1 MSCEYNLFNDWFGE
15 FDGKLRTIA
24 DKITD
29 NKLKLTEIGDDLVEI
44 EKQLIILNKLKFL
57 ESVDVTVMSEDEKM
71 SSYQAIMSELFADV
85 NSLDDLMK
93 ETE

>member
-29 NKLKLTEIGDDLVEI
+29 NKLKLAEIGDDLVAT

-57 ESVDVTVMSEDEKM
+57 ESVDVSVMSEDEKK
-71 SSYQAIMSELFADV
+71 SAYEAIKTELFD
-85 NSLDDLMK
+85 SLASN
-93 ETE
+93 

>member
-29 NKLKLTEIGDDLVEI
+29 NKLELIKLDADLVAI
-44 EKQLIILNKLKFL
+44 EKQLVILNKLKFL
-57 ESVDVTVMSEDEKM
+57 ESVDVTIMSEDEKM
-71 SSYQAIMSELFADV
+71 SAYEAVQAELFD
-85 NSLDDLMK
+85 SLIK
-93 ETE
+93 

>member
-29 NKLKLTEIGDDLVEI
+29 NKLELIKLDADLVAI
-44 EKQLIILNKLKFL
+44 EKQLVILNKLKFL
-57 ESVDVTVMSEDEKM
+57 ESVDISVMSESDKK
-71 SSYQAIMSELFADV
+71 SAYQAVQAELFD
-85 NSLDDLMK
+85 SLIK
-93 ETE
+93 

>member
-29 NKLKLTEIGDDLVEI
+29 NKLELIKLDADLVAI

-57 ESVDVTVMSEDEKM
+57 ESVDISVMSEAERK
-71 SSYQAIMSELFADV
+71 SAYEAVQAELFG
-85 NSLDDLMK
+85 SLIK
-93 ETE
+93 

>member
-15 FDGKLRTIA
+15 FDTKLRTIA

-29 NKLKLTEIGDDLVEI
+29 NKLKLAEIGDDLVAI

-57 ESVDVTVMSEDEKM
+57 ESVDISVMSEAEKM
-71 SSYQAIMSELFADV
+71 SAYGAIQAELFD
-85 NSLDDLMK
+85 SLS
-93 ETE
+93 E

>member
-15 FDGKLRTIA
+15 FDGKLGAIA

-29 NKLKLTEIGDDLVEI
+29 NKLKLAEIGDDLVEI

-71 SSYQAIMSELFADV
+71 SSYQAIMSELFD
-85 NSLDDLMK
+85 SLAS
-93 ETE
+93 

>member
-1 MSCEYNLFNDWFGE
+1 MSCEYHMFNDWFSE

-29 NKLKLTEIGDDLVEI
+29 NKLELIRLDADLVAI

-57 ESVDVTVMSEDEKM
+57 ESVDVTIMSEDEKM
-71 SSYQAIMSELFADV
+71 SAYQAVQAELFD
-85 NSLDDLMK
+85 SLIK
-93 ETE
+93 